1 MKSGHSSISGIRYL
15 LICLVLFVCVIPTQA
30 QSKSQDK
37 SDDTPVRIQSTL
49 ISVPAIVSDRED
61 RYIAGLK
68 AGDFK
73 LYEDGIEQ
81 QIAFFEAT
89 EEPINVALLIDT
101 SRSTTRVLDEIKDS
115 AMDFLRELRPQDRA
129 MIVAFD
135 YDVHVLAP
143 LTNNRKT
150 LERAISEAEIGEM
163 VGTVLRDAV
172 IEVTHRHFKTVDG
185 RKAVVLLTDGKDHQS
200 RISEEDLLS
209 EATESGAMIYP
220 IYYETM
226 GAGFRRRGRFQFPRD
241 GGGGGRRRERRFPRR
256 DDNPARDE
264 RRERRAQRNET
275 AIDFLTELA
284 QVSAGRFYTSSADD
298 LRDTFGSIADELRH
312 QYQLGFY
319 PDAEK
324 LDGKPHSIKVTVSRS
339 GAVVRARRS
348 YTSARANSGQ

>member
-1 MKSGHSSISGIRYL
+1 MKSSHRSTGGIRFL
-15 LICLVLFVCVIPTQA
+15 SLCLILFVCATSIQA
-30 QSKSQDK
+30 QDKSQDK

-49 ISVPAIVSDRED
+49 ISVPAIVSDREG

-68 AGDFK
+68 AGEFK

-101 SRSTTRVLDEIKDS
+101 SRSTTRILDEIKDS

-135 YDVHVLAP
+135 YDVHVLSP

-150 LERAISEAEIGEM
+150 LERAIREAEIGEM

-172 IEVTHRHFKTVDG
+172 IEVTHRQFKKVDG
-185 RKAVVLLTDGKDHQS
+185 RKAVVLLTDGKDHRS
-200 RISEEDLLS
+200 NISEEELLS
-209 EATESGAMIYP
+209 EAAESGAMIYT

-226 GAGFRRRGRFQFPRD
+226 GAGLRRGRGFPRQD
-241 GGGGGRRRERRFPRR
+241 GGGRRRERRFPRR
-256 DDNPARDE
+256 DNNPERDE

-275 AIDFLTELA
+275 AVKFLTELA
-284 QVSAGRFYTSSADD
+284 DVSAGRFYTSSADD

-312 QYQLGFY
+312 QYHLGFY
-319 PDAEK
+319 PDSEK
-324 LDGKPHSIKVTVSRS
+324 LDGKPHSIKVKVSRS
-339 GAVVRARRS
+339 GAVVRARRN
-348 YTSARANSGQ
+348 YTAARADRPRN